1 MHSFRHAPQAMVL
14 NARRRIAV
22 ELFRWMSGTTM
33 SDIDTRL
40 RNLETRTDEA
50 IGTPLWLQ
58 KNYTEPRV
66 NYTLRDLIQPGWTCF
81 DVGANFGGLT
91 MTMSRLAGP
100 RGVVCGF
107 EANPVIAAKCQR
119 ELLRSGAFTA
129 QLYQGAIFKRSGE
142 TIELYL
148 SDNAVADSI
157 YRKTDTSISVQTIAL
172 DDFVM
177 RTRLSPQIVKMDI
190 EGAEFDALCGFDQTI
205 NTARPIF
212 ILEHTPPDNACFD
225 FLRAKG
231 YVAID
236 LQNYRRLHSGSDVL
250 DGTVVTDVLYAHED
264 QLIGSPYAGDLS
276 PVEQVRLDASDF
288 SWAQPNL
295 YRSRSLDLQPG
306 RYLGQLVFRASGSH
320 NTMCGVWQDGAN
332 APVMRV
338 HSTSSGL
345 VGFAR
350 NTVFDLDHGPAHVF
364 FHFLEETDAS
374 LAIESITLHR
384 IPGFDAHREKFSI
397 TS

>member
-1 MHSFRHAPQAMVL
+1 
-14 NARRRIAV
+14 
-22 ELFRWMSGTTM
+22 M
-33 SDIDTRL
+33 SDFDARL

-50 IGTPLWLQ
+50 FGTPLWLQ

-66 NYTLRDLIQPGWTCF
+66 NYALRDLMQPGWTAF

-91 MTMSRLAGP
+91 VTMSRLVGP

-119 ELLRSGAFTA
+119 ELLRSGAFNV

-142 TIELYL
+142 AIELYL

-157 YRKTDTSISVQTIAL
+157 YRKTERSISVQTIAL
-172 DDFVM
+172 DDFVA
-177 RTRLSPQIVKMDI
+177 RTRLSPHIVKMDI
-190 EGAEFDALCGFDQTI
+190 EGAEFDALCGFERTI
-205 NTARPIF
+205 KTARPII
-212 ILEHTPPDNACFD
+212 ILEHTPPDNSCFE

-236 LQNYRRLHSGSDVL
+236 LQNYRRLYDGSDISE
-250 DGTVVTDVLYAHED
+250 GTVVTDVLYAQED
-264 QLIGSPYAGDLS
+264 QLMGTPYAGDLN
-276 PVEQVRLDASDF
+276 PVEQVRLNASDF

-295 YRSRSLDLQPG
+295 FRSRSLSLQPG
-306 RYLGQLVFRASGSH
+306 RYLGLMSFQASGSN

-338 HSTSSGL
+338 HSSSSGL
-345 VGFAR
+345 MGFAR

-364 FHFLEETDAS
+364 FHFLEEPDTT
-374 LAIESITLHR
+374 LAIESVSLYK
-384 IPGFDAHREKFSI
+384 IPSFDAHREQYLI
-397 TS
+397 TP